1 MVEVNPEEATIDI
14 DLRDN
19 PDAMPCGLNLSRACC
34 ESTLLLG
41 VFNGIPDAVPTNT
54 GSFRRVRMHLRE
66 NSVCGIPRHPTS
78 CSVATTNLADRV
90 GNAVSRAIADL
101 GDGYGMASTASIIPP
116 SLGVISGHSEK
127 TKGAYV
133 NQIFLGWGGGA
144 ASAQADAWLS
154 IGHLGNAGMS
164 YQDSIELD
172 EMRFPLT
179 VRGRHF
185 ITDSGGHGRTRGGAG
200 VYCEFGPTEGDLE
213 VGYVSDG
220 NVTPPEGARG
230 GTPGGRA
237 NQFRRDANGDLHR
250 LDPCAQAIIPE
261 GHTIV
266 SYSCGGGGYGAP
278 TERPAAQ
285 VAIDVRERWVSPEA
299 ARETYRVALDDAGAL
314 DKAATERLRN
324 G

>member
-1 MVEVNPEEATIDI
+1 
-14 DLRDN
+14 
-19 PDAMPCGLNLSRACC
+19 
-34 ESTLLLG
+34 
-41 VFNGIPDAVPTNT
+41 
-54 GSFRRVRMHLRE
+54 
-66 NSVCGIPRHPTS
+66 
-78 CSVATTNLADRV
+78 
-90 GNAVSRAIADL
+90 
-101 GDGYGMASTASIIPP
+101 
-116 SLGVISGHSEK
+116 
-127 TKGAYV
+127 
-133 NQIFLGWGGGA
+133 
-144 ASAQADAWLS
+144 
-154 IGHLGNAGMS
+154 MS

-220 NVTPPEGARG
+220 NVTAPEGARG
-230 GTPGGRA
+230 GTAGGRA
-237 NQFRRDANGDLHR
+237 NQFRRDANGDLHQ

-278 TERPAAQ
+278 TERPAEQ
-285 VAIDVRERWVSPEA
+285 VATDVRERWVSPEA

-314 DKAATERLRN
+314 DKAATEQLR
-324 G
+324 GG